1 MREEG
6 DRKWKP
12 IRRCKPINAKV
23 TGGMIL
29 HTVPKKILN
38 IRTKNVPVTAGADAT
53 VYVHG
58 FGLYI
63 AHNSYVH
70 LCI

>member
-1 MREEG
+1 MLVL
-6 DRKWKP
+6 
-12 IRRCKPINAKV
+12 V

-63 AHNSYVH
+63 AHTTLTYTFAFDSTIV
-70 LCI
+70 